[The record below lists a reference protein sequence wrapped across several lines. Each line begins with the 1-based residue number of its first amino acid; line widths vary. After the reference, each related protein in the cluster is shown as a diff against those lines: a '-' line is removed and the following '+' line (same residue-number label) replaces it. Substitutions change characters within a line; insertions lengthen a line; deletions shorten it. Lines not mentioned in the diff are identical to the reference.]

1 MPTRKELALDFLKHI
16 IAGRIQAAYADHV
29 APGFVHHNP
38 YFKGDAASLLK
49 GMADSEEHFPDKL
62 FDIQH
67 ALEDGD
73 FVAVHS
79 RLRFNAA
86 DRGMAVVHLFRF
98 EGGRIAE
105 FWDVA
110 QAVPEDVEN
119 ELGMF

>member
-1 MPTRKELALDFLKHI
+1 MPSRKDLALDFLKHV
-16 IAGRIQAAYADHV
+16 IAGRIQEAYADHI

-38 YFKGDAASLLK
+38 YFKSDAASLLA
-49 GMADSEEHFPDKL
+49 GMADSEAHFPAKL

-73 FVAVHS
+73 LVAVHS
-79 RLRFNAA
+79 RLRFHAQ
-86 DRGMAVVHLFRF
+86 DSGLAVVHLFRF

-105 FWDVA
+105 LWDVA
-110 QAVPEDVEN
+110 QAQPEDMAN

>member
-1 MPTRKELALDFLKHI
+1 MPTQKDLALAFLHHLI
-16 IAGRIQAAYADHV
+16 EGRTQEAHADHI
-29 APGFVHHNP
+29 APNFVHHNP
-38 YFKGDAASLLK
+38 HFASDAAALLT
-49 GMADSEEHFPDKL
+49 GMAESEMHFPNKL

-73 FVAVHS
+73 MVAVHS
-79 RLRFNAA
+79 RLRFTEF

-98 EGGRIAE
+98 ESGKIAE

-110 QAVPEDVEN
+110 QAVPDEVAN

>member
-1 MPTRKELALDFLKHI
+1 MPSRKDLALAFLHHI
-16 IAGRIQAAYADHV
+16 IAGRIKEAYADHV

-38 YFKGDAASLLK
+38 YFKSDAASLLS
-49 GMADSEEHFPDKL
+49 GMADSEAHFPGKL

-73 FVAVHS
+73 LVAVHS
-79 RLRFNAA
+79 RLRFHEQ

-98 EGGRIAE
+98 EGERIAE
-105 FWDVA
+105 LWDVG
-110 QAVPEDVEN
+110 QAVPDDLEN